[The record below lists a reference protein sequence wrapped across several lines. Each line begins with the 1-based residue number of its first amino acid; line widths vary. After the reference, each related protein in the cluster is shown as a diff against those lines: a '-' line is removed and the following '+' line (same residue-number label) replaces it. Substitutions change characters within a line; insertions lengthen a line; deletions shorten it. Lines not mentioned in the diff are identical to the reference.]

1 MLLVRER
8 VDERVKN
15 GKVGTKVKLSSMS
28 VDKVDVCKG
37 NEWSEQK

>member
-28 VDKVDVCKG
+28 VDKVDIC